1 MFDRTDSEIGCGRS
15 VTEDGQGGCI
25 LRLAGS
31 LFLSPN
37 LGDSIAIDGVCLTVV
52 EHTSASL
59 TFQAGPETFH
69 RTTLGR
75 LAKGDRVNLE
85 PALRVGDPLGG
96 HFVSGHV
103 DCVGTIA
110 EVIENGEWRT
120 YRFDLSAEFDDL
132 LVMKGSIAVDGIS
145 LTLAEVTSGRFGVM
159 VIPHTLANTTL
170 GTKSVGAPVN
180 LEFDLIA
187 KHVRKLFK
195 TLTVTI

>member
-1 MFDRTDSEIGCGRS
+1 MFTGLIQAVGA
-15 VTEDGQGGCI
+15 VAVVAEDGSSRSLCI
-25 LRLAGS
+25 AAPFAPDIGA
-31 LFLSPN
+31 
-37 LGDSIAIDGVCLTVV
+37 SIAVDGACLTVAERSGDSFTLQV
-52 EHTSASL
+52 
-59 TFQAGPETFH
+59 GPETLAK
-69 RTTLGR
+69 TTLGR
-75 LAKGDRVNLE
+75 LKDGHLVNLE

-103 DCVGTIA
+103 DCVGSIA

-120 YRFDLSAEFDDL
+120 YRFDLPAEFDDL

-170 GTKSVGAPVN
+170 GNKSVGEPVN